1 VDLASFTVEPMLD
14 GLDTIS
20 WDDLPQP
27 EWNDPGEVPNAL
39 LALAAIANQRDAHA
53 AYNRFLYALGNNH
66 AGTYY
71 PVALWAIPFLGPLLA
86 TGISIVRETVLDI
99 LIDLTGSFVAE
110 SEFKKARGPSGS
122 ELRLDVGVRQVV
134 ASLRTE
140 IQACNASEP
149 IDSRARDLA
158 AELMQ
163 LLDEPPPD

>member
-27 EWNDPGEVPNAL
+27 EWNGSGEVPKAL
-39 LALAAIANQRDAHA
+39 LAIAAIVNQRDADA

-71 PVALWAIPFLGPLLA
+71 PVALWAIPFLGSLLA
-86 TGISIVRETVLDI
+86 TGTSIVRETVLDI

-110 SEFKKARGPSGS
+110 SGFESARGPTSS
-122 ELRLDVGVRQVV
+122 ELPLDVGVRQVV
-134 ASLRTE
+134 ASLRSE
-140 IQACNASEP
+140 IQTCHASEP

-158 AELMQ
+158 AELIQ

>member
-1 VDLASFTVEPMLD
+1 MLD

-27 EWNDPGEVPNAL
+27 EWNGPSEVPKAL
-39 LALAAIANQRDAHA
+39 RAIATIANQRDAQD

-86 TGISIVRETVLDI
+86 SGTSIVRETVLDI

-110 SEFKKARGPSGS
+110 SGFENVSGPSGS
-122 ELRLDVGVRQVV
+122 EIILKVGVRQVV
-134 ASLRTE
+134 ASLRSE
-140 IQACNASEP
+140 IQACHASEP
-149 IDSRARDLA
+149 IDSKARDLA
-158 AELMQ
+158 VELIQ
-163 LLDEPPPD
+163 LLGEPPPDQRTAGG

>member
-1 VDLASFTVEPMLD
+1 MLD

-27 EWNDPGEVPNAL
+27 EWNGPSEVPKAL
-39 LALAAIANQRDAHA
+39 RAIATIANQRDAQD

-86 TGISIVRETVLDI
+86 SGTSIVRETVLDI

-110 SEFKKARGPSGS
+110 SGFENVSGPSGS
-122 ELRLDVGVRQVV
+122 ELPLDVGVWQTV
-134 ASLRTE
+134 AALRSE
-140 IQACNASEP
+140 IEMCHASEP
-149 IDSRARDLA
+149 TDTRARDLA

-163 LLDEPPPD
+163 LLDEPPRNQRMAGG